1 MAKSKTT
8 SRAMAAAEEAE
19 KEAAEHRDTPAKERA
34 RMDELQ
40 ERARLF
46 GDSIKQSYNAKCLER
61 KWLRFLLVHGEEIG
75 FKAKDGPTMKQV
87 QRFTTYCF
95 CTRDVVSA
103 IGREGMGDSY
113 ELQIRYMLA
122 KFVFVSLGYKGWK
135 ELSAHALHEKAEPFK
150 FAVKEQWARLKRS
163 DPDLT
168 STLKPFIKT
177 KWCDTAYFLSQVS
190 AQSRSV
196 ARAARA
202 ARLRMLSARAA
213 HGCAG
218 SLHEASGERR
228 PAPAGVCITDG
239 GDGVRARDMLAWRV
253 GLQGL
258 V

>member
-1 MAKSKTT
+1 
-8 SRAMAAAEEAE
+8 
-19 KEAAEHRDTPAKERA
+19 
-34 RMDELQ
+34 MDELQ

-258 V
+258 VRPCRADAALADAERAERR